1 MFPIDIYADGA
12 SLQEVQSLNEIVQGY
27 TFNPSLFKSLGVM
40 NYIDYCKEILKITDK
55 PVSFEVIADEP
66 REMVRQARI
75 LSELGNNVYVKIPI
89 TFCNGAFTW
98 QIIRLLIEKGLNLN
112 ITAIFTKNQVQHM
125 FERLE
130 QYFVKY
136 EPPIDIRNSQTI
148 LSVFAGRLFD
158 IGMDAVKVT
167 KEIADIVHKQSNC
180 KVLWASSRQ
189 VYDIKNATKARC
201 DIITM
206 PPSLIKKLHLFNKTP
221 EEYSLD
227 TVKMFFR
234 DAMEAGY
241 EF

>member
-1 MFPIDIYADGA
+1 MIDIYADGA
-12 SLQEVQSLNEIVQGY
+12 ALNEVAPLDEIVQGY
-27 TFNPSLFKSLGVM
+27 TFNPTLFRSLGVPD
-40 NYIDYCKEILKITDK
+40 YLSYCKAILRETDK

-66 REMVRQARI
+66 EEMIRQARI
-75 LSELGNNVYVKIPI
+75 LSGLGSNVYVKIPI
-89 TFCNGAFTW
+89 TFCNGESTW
-98 QIIRLLIEKGLNLN
+98 MVNNLLVKEKVKLN
-112 ITAIFTKNQVQHM
+112 ITAIFTKEQVWHM
-125 FERLE
+125 L
-130 QYFVKY
+130 
-136 EPPIDIRNSQTI
+136 PDIRDTGTI

-158 IGMDAVKVT
+158 IGINAVKVT
-167 KEIADIVHKQSNC
+167 KEMAEIVHEQSNC

-189 VYDIKNATKARC
+189 VYDIKNATVAGC

-234 DAMEAGY
+234 DSQEAGY